1 MLSNGRGVETKIQT
15 QFFVKT
21 PVGGN
26 GVVEYRYWLNDSTSQ
41 AQAIKLDKRTNPFK
55 LVTLLPV
62 EKHPI
67 RSSLFQFDVTDG
79 KPTLYAKN
87 DFHMRFYDAAGRFV
101 DATEQYVD
109 YQTKQDVTD
118 ITPIYNGDH
127 KTVVTPGKNVI
138 RWFEFNAEKGDTVT
152 FRTDQAA
159 TLQVFSPEGKE
170 VYSAQGNTSVVYG
183 GCHTW
188 TDGTY
193 YVALHDVTGSKPNT
207 TLEYFHMDKYD
218 VVNQDVDLVG
228 NGGCS
233 TITVDGNGF
242 RDLYAVDFFTAQG
255 DSIHHVDIGHESD
268 AQTSLTFDFSNAA
281 LGEYDAV
288 FHFTTEDKV
297 FKSFVTVEEAK
308 DIKLATTVT
317 YPSSFLRGSSTTYTV
332 KLTNMGNMTAYYV
345 PLELK
350 LIVNSIKD
358 ISEIK
363 FDGYVKPLRL
373 SDTLADDSLEEET
386 LNTIREAEKDANDLI
401 QFVVYHDSVS
411 NIDYGLS
418 QIILSLPPNQ
428 TKTFTITIKSTSR
441 VWLEAYMTKEWFP
454 LTDYKVSANSRRRIL
469 RASKR
474 DWMCCQRERF
484 ECAADAIATI
494 AGLFMPPGA
503 GCATSLTLTGLE
515 TVYDVWCSDG
525 GSASERWDNYLQS
538 QGQSLASR
546 LIQSAVS
553 CVTAY
558 FRFQKKQLMEDR
570 NLAASLGSSTEVER
584 INAELQAVRTMENSA
599 IRGIYNGLTTAI
611 LGGDCIKAFT
621 QTKPDCPPN
630 PDGGGGSSTPQPPAD
645 PNDIYGY
652 LAESGSKYIADSV
665 AKVSYTIEFE
675 NDTAFAKASA
685 HTIVIRDTL
694 DSRYFDL
701 NTFQPMSVKLGEHN
715 LFLNE
720 GDVTTK
726 NDVTSF
732 VKTIDVR
739 PAINAIAQVEG
750 TYTHKTGVAEWRF
763 TSLDP
768 MTMEPSDDLM
778 QGILPVNY
786 DGQSGIGEV
795 VFEIGMKSGKL
806 DGTGIVNRASIT
818 FIRYDSCRR
827 HKGY

>member
-207 TLEYFHMDKYD
+207 ILEYFHMDKYD

-281 LGEYDAV
+281 LGMYDAV

-297 FKSFVTVEEAK
+297 F
-308 DIKLATTVT
+308 
-317 YPSSFLRGSSTTYTV
+317 
-332 KLTNMGNMTAYYV
+332 
-345 PLELK
+345 
-350 LIVNSIKD
+350 
-358 ISEIK
+358 
-363 FDGYVKPLRL
+363 
-373 SDTLADDSLEEET
+373 ET

-428 TKTFTITIKSTSR
+428 TKTFTITIKSTST
-441 VWLEAYMTKEWFP
+441 VSLEAYMTKEWFP
-454 LTDYKVSANSRRRIL
+454 LTDNKVSANGRKRVL
-469 RASKR
+469 RASNR

>member
-1 MLSNGRGVETKIQT
+1 MLSNGKGVETKIQT

-87 DFHMRFYDAAGRFV
+87 DFHMRFYDASGRFV

-281 LGEYDAV
+281 LGMYDAV

-297 FKSFVTVEEAK
+297 F
-308 DIKLATTVT
+308 
-317 YPSSFLRGSSTTYTV
+317 
-332 KLTNMGNMTAYYV
+332 
-345 PLELK
+345 
-350 LIVNSIKD
+350 
-358 ISEIK
+358 
-363 FDGYVKPLRL
+363 
-373 SDTLADDSLEEET
+373 ET

-428 TKTFTITIKSTSR
+428 TKTFTITIKSTST
-441 VWLEAYMTKEWFP
+441 VSLEAYMTKEWFP
-454 LTDYKVSANSRRRIL
+454 LTDNKVSANGRKRVL
-469 RASKR
+469 RASNR

-484 ECAADAIATI
+484 ECAADAIASI

-599 IRGIYNGLTTAI
+599 IRGIYNVLTTAI

>member
-1 MLSNGRGVETKIQT
+1 MLSNGKGVETKIQT

-87 DFHMRFYDAAGRFV
+87 DFHMRFYDASGRFV

-281 LGEYDAV
+281 LGMYDAV

-297 FKSFVTVEEAK
+297 F
-308 DIKLATTVT
+308 
-317 YPSSFLRGSSTTYTV
+317 
-332 KLTNMGNMTAYYV
+332 
-345 PLELK
+345 
-350 LIVNSIKD
+350 
-358 ISEIK
+358 
-363 FDGYVKPLRL
+363 
-373 SDTLADDSLEEET
+373 ET

-428 TKTFTITIKSTSR
+428 TKTFTITIKSTST
-441 VWLEAYMTKEWFP
+441 VSLEAYMTKEWFP
-454 LTDYKVSANSRRRIL
+454 LTDNKVSANGRKRVL
-469 RASKR
+469 RASNR

-494 AGLFMPPGA
+494 AGAFMPPGA